1 MAFSCVN
8 CSHYIVLWLVQVFAL
23 GPVMAILSQIEAANG
38 KPQDQVDAALKKVRE
53 NTLKKY
59 GNVLTTAELDAIFVE
74 HQSME

>member
-1 MAFSCVN
+1 
-8 CSHYIVLWLVQVFAL
+8 
-23 GPVMAILSQIEAANG
+23 MAILSQIEAANG

-74 HQSME
+74 HHVFLFVCAGT

>member
-1 MAFSCVN
+1 
-8 CSHYIVLWLVQVFAL
+8 
-23 GPVMAILSQIEAANG
+23 MAILSQIEAANG